1 MSTETSQHER
11 YALLDQ
17 LGKGGMGVVWRA
29 RDTVLERDVAVKD
42 IHLPAPVDGDAESVR
57 ARALREARAAARPA
71 HPAVTRVFDVES
83 SPERVRIVME
93 LVEADTLT
101 QRVRRDGPLS
111 PREAARLGLDLLDA
125 LSAAHRVGVVH
136 RDVKPANVM
145 VDAHGRGK
153 LTDFGVATLRN
164 QPQLT
169 ATGQV
174 IGSPAYMAP
183 EQARDGTASPASD
196 LWSLGATLYFAVEG
210 RPPFDE
216 GEPMKTVVAVLEE
229 TPAHPDNAGP
239 LKPALTALLTKQ
251 PRARPDVDAVREL
264 LERVLTAPVDTE
276 PAGQPTRQPRRWRH
290 AAVAGALLA
299 VLGLAG
305 GALASRSTFG
315 EGLGGS
321 GGPAATPGGSGDRAG
336 GAPDSDVGPQR
347 ADPPPQESDADPPP
361 RPDDE
366 GPETGE
372 GGPAHAASA
381 EGWTTYTDED
391 LGYSL
396 EIPADWEV
404 VPLRGHMTDFRD
416 PASPTYL
423 RVDYTSDPPESAV
436 GAWQDLSASFA
447 SSREGYQEIRIQP
460 TTYQGFPGAI
470 WEYRYTEGGVTLH
483 AANLGFGTDE
493 FGHALNFV
501 TAEGEWPASQETFQL
516 IQSSFR
522 PARSAS

>member
-1 MSTETSQHER
+1 MPTETTQVER
-11 YALLDQ
+11 YTLLSQ

-42 IHLPAPVDGDAESVR
+42 IYLPAPVDGDAENVR
-57 ARALREARAAARPA
+57 ARALREARAAARPS

-93 LVEADTLT
+93 LIEADTLS
-101 QRVRRDGPLS
+101 QRVTHDGPLS
-111 PREAARLGLDLLDA
+111 PREAARLGLDVLDA

-145 VDAHGRGK
+145 VNADGRGK
-153 LTDFGVATLRN
+153 LTDFGVASLRD

-174 IGSPAYMAP
+174 VGSPAYMAP
-183 EQARDGTASPASD
+183 EQARDSTTSPASD

-210 RPPFDE
+210 RPPFDG
-216 GEPMKTVVAVLEE
+216 GEPLTTVAAILEE
-229 TPAHPDNAGP
+229 TPAHPDNAGG
-239 LKPALTALLTKQ
+239 LEPALTALLSKQ
-251 PRARPDVDAVREL
+251 PQARPDADAVRAL
-264 LERVLTAPVDTE
+264 LEPVLTAPDDTE
-276 PAGQPTRQPRRWRH
+276 PVGEPARQPRRWHH
-290 AAVAGALLA
+290 AAVAGALVV

-305 GALASRSTFG
+305 GALASMST
-315 EGLGGS
+315 LGGQLS
-321 GGPAATPGGSGDRAG
+321 GSGTRADV
-336 GAPDSDVGPQR
+336 APDGDVEPQPAEPPR
-347 ADPPPQESDADPPP
+347 EASGENPPPS
-361 RPDDE
+361 PDD
-366 GPETGE
+366 
-372 GGPAHAASA
+372 ASAAEEPVDPVTA

-396 EIPADWEV
+396 QVPAHWEV
-404 VPLRGHMTDFRD
+404 VPLDGDMTDFRD

-436 GAWQDLSASFA
+436 GAWEEMSASFA
-447 SSREGYQEIRIQP
+447 SRREGYEEIRIQP
-460 TTYQGFPGAI
+460 TTYQGFRGAV
-470 WEYRYTEGGVTLH
+470 WEYRYTESGVTLH
-483 AANLGFGTDE
+483 AANLGFGTDQ

-501 TAEGEWPASQETFQL
+501 TAENEWRASQETFEL

-522 PARSAS
+522 PARPAA

>member
-1 MSTETSQHER
+1 MPTETSQDER
-11 YALLDQ
+11 YTLLDQ

-42 IHLPAPVDGDAESVR
+42 IYLPAPVDGDAEGIR
-57 ARALREARAAARPA
+57 ARALREARAAARPS

-93 LVEADTLT
+93 LIEADTLT
-101 QRVRRDGPLS
+101 QRVARDGPLS
-111 PREAARLGLDLLDA
+111 PREAASLGLDVLDA

-145 VDAHGRGK
+145 VNAEGRGK
-153 LTDFGVATLRN
+153 LTDFGVASLRD

-174 IGSPAYMAP
+174 VGSPAYMAP
-183 EQARDGTASPASD
+183 EQARDSTTSPVSD

-216 GEPMKTVVAVLEE
+216 GEPMMTVAAVLEG
-229 TPAHPDNAGP
+229 TPAHPGNAGR
-239 LKPALTALLTKQ
+239 LEPALTALLTKQ
-251 PRARPDVDAVREL
+251 PRARPDADAVRAL
-264 LERVLTAPVDTE
+264 LERVLTAPDDTE
-276 PAGQPTRQPRRWRH
+276 PAGEPARQPRRWHR
-290 AAVAGALLA
+290 AAVAGALLV

-305 GALASRSTFG
+305 GALASMSTFG
-315 EGLGGS
+315 GQLSGS
-321 GGPAATPGGSGDRAG
+321 GSRADV
-336 GAPDSDVGPQR
+336 APDGDPQP
-347 ADPPPQESDADPPP
+347 DGPPPETSGENPPP
-361 RPDDE
+361 PPDDAST
-366 GPETGE
+366 ETGE
-372 GGPAHAASA
+372 EPVGSVTA
-381 EGWTTYTDED
+381 EGWTTYTDAD

-396 EIPADWEV
+396 QVPADWEV
-404 VPLRGHMTDFRD
+404 VPLDGGMTDFRD
-416 PASPTYL
+416 PSSATYL

-436 GAWQDLSASFA
+436 GAWEDMSASFA
-447 SSREGYQEIRIQP
+447 ARREGYEEIRIQP
-460 TTYQGFPGAI
+460 TTYQGFRGAV

-483 AANLGFGTDE
+483 AANLGFGTNQ

-501 TAEGEWPASQETFQL
+501 TAEDEWRASQETFEL

-522 PARSAS
+522 PAQPAA